1 MASITSPIPLLPGV
15 NGHPNRPRFSV
26 MLPTYEPGEQ
36 LRRALQSVLSQAP
49 AVEEMQIAVV
59 DDGSRHTDVVGLVRS
74 IDPDGRIELHVE
86 GGHLGIAGNWNRAIG
101 LARGH
106 LVHLLHQD
114 DQVLPGFYARMEQA
128 FLRAPLIGMAFCR
141 SSIIDTA
148 GRLIKINS
156 RQRLWPGVLSD
167 WLPKI
172 STRQRVQTPSVV
184 VARTTYEILGGYRTD
199 LCQTLD
205 WEMWV
210 RIAARF
216 PVWYDPRPLAL
227 FRRHAASESA
237 RLLTAGEVWPD
248 LAHAIRINAESLPAA
263 QRLALTNRSAYWH
276 AKSALREVRKRVEQ
290 RDIST
295 ARATLAHARGL
306 LALIG
311 NARQRS
317 GAEQRA
323 AALERHLTR
332 LAAAA

>member
-1 MASITSPIPLLPGV
+1 MASITSPIPLVPGV
-15 NGHPNRPRFSV
+15 DGHQTRPRFSV

-36 LRRALQSVLSQAP
+36 LRRTLQSVLSQAP
-49 AVEEMQIAVV
+49 DREEMQIAVV
-59 DDGSRHTDVVGLVRS
+59 DDGSRHADVVGLVRS
-74 IDPDGRIELHVE
+74 IDPHGRIDIHVD

-101 LARGH
+101 LAHGH

-114 DQVLPGFYARMEQA
+114 DQVLPGFYDRMAQA
-128 FLRAPLIGMAFCR
+128 FLQAPLLGMAFCR

-172 STRQRVQTPSVV
+172 ATRQRIQTPAVV

-210 RIAARF
+210 RIAARL
-216 PVWYDPRPLAL
+216 PVWYDPRTLAV

-237 RLLTAGEVWPD
+237 RL
-248 LAHAIRINAESLPAA
+248 
-263 QRLALTNRSAYWH
+263 
-276 AKSALREVRKRVEQ
+276 
-290 RDIST
+290 
-295 ARATLAHARGL
+295 
-306 LALIG
+306 
-311 NARQRS
+311 
-317 GAEQRA
+317 
-323 AALERHLTR
+323 
-332 LAAAA
+332 

>member
-1 MASITSPIPLLPGV
+1 MASAASPIPLVPGV
-15 NGHPNRPRFSV
+15 DGHPSRPRFAV

-49 AVEEMQIAVV
+49 VPEEMQIAVV
-59 DDGSRHTDVVGLVRS
+59 DDGSRHTDVVELVRS
-74 IDPDGRIELHVE
+74 IDPHGRIDVYVD
-86 GGHLGIAGNWNRAIG
+86 GSHLGIAGNWNRAVG

-114 DQVLPGFYARMEQA
+114 DQVLPGFYARMEHA
-128 FLRAPLIGMAFCR
+128 FLQAPLIGMAFCR
-141 SSIIDTA
+141 SSIIDSDDH
-148 GRLIKINS
+148 LIKINS

-172 STRQRVQTPSVV
+172 ATRQRIQTPSVV
-184 VARTTYEILGGYRTD
+184 VARTTYEILGGYRMD

-216 PVWYDPRPLAL
+216 PVWYEPQPLAV

-248 LAHAIRINAESLPAA
+248 LAHAIRINAESLPAN
-263 QRLALTNRSAYWH
+263 QRLALTDRSAHWY
-276 AKSALREVRKRVEQ
+276 AKSALREVAKRVAQ
-290 RDIST
+290 RDLSA
-295 ARATLAHARGL
+295 ARATLAHARDL

-311 NARQRS
+311 NSRQRS

-323 AALERHLTR
+323 AALERR
-332 LAAAA
+332 LQVLAPAT